1 MKKDNNSKVIK
12 RSTVS
17 IKLSKEEHIRNTN
30 KWKKFSMMPQ
40 KEEEIRKKLLD
51 ENRME
56 HAGFYVCMSYVCR
69 YSKLSEDFIEELEEI
84 TAFDRKIPVYNPK
97 TGRTRHSFTKD
108 SRLDWTN
115 ICQYQ
120 KLSEDFIERHEND
133 VLWALIYQYQELSDE
148 FKRKHIGQLNQET
161 QSRVLKSEDIESIS
175 DN

>member
-1 MKKDNNSKVIK
+1 
-12 RSTVS
+12 
-17 IKLSKEEHIRNTN
+17 
-30 KWKKFSMMPQ
+30 
-40 KEEEIRKKLLD
+40 
-51 ENRME
+51 
-56 HAGFYVCMSYVCR
+56 MSYVCR
-69 YSKLSEDFIEELEEI
+69 YSKLSEEFIEELEEI

-148 FKRKHIGQLNQET
+148 FKRKHIGQLNQEM
-161 QSRVLKSEDIESIS
+161 QSHILKSEDTESIS